1 MVPENKKVSL
11 CFKIG
16 DFVRFK
22 FNSIEVIGIIR
33 NLNQKRKRATIQIP
47 QTMVSVPI
55 VILRRE
61 QDKSKYPKFP
71 SFQIGDL
78 VHFTYNRNNGLGY
91 VQKINKTTISIN
103 SEFGVIKASYSRVT
117 PALTNKSFE
126 LLKEKPRSLPE
137 EEYLMSYDKS
147 IIPLSDNELE
157 NIKPTVHV
165 LVNGLLKGS
174 ENLIKDSSNSLINLL
189 IKFYDLPNLKV
200 YTKGKRKIGGNKQ
213 TLGEHRIRGAGTAY
227 EKSSIS
233 VYSKEW
239 KNNRFVKPETF
250 LKTLIHE
257 FMHHYDRYQLSLD
270 NLSHSKGFE
279 ARVNLLYDQIL
290 QLLTN

>member
-1 MVPENKKVSL
+1 MAPGKKKVAH

-16 DFVRFK
+16 DFVKFK
-22 FNSIEVIGIIR
+22 FNSVEVIGIIR
-33 NLNQKRKRATIQIP
+33 NLSEKRKRATIQIP
-47 QTMVSVPI
+47 HTMVSVP
-55 VILRRE
+55 VVLLAKE
-61 QDKSKYPKFP
+61 HDESKYPKIQ

-78 VHFTYNRNNGLGY
+78 VHFTFNRKKGLGY

-103 SEFGVIKASYSRVT
+103 SEFGIIKASYSRIT
-117 PALTNKSFE
+117 PAQKDERIEPSE
-126 LLKEKPRSLPE
+126 RKQRSLFE
-137 EEYLMSYDKS
+137 EDGLKSNYES
-147 IIPLSDNELE
+147 IIPLTDTQLQKM
-157 NIKPTVHV
+157 KPFVQI

-189 IKFYDLPNLKV
+189 IKFYDLPNVKV
-200 YTKGKRKIGGNKQ
+200 YTKGKRKIGGRKQ

-239 KNNRFVKPETF
+239 KKTKYIKPKTF

-257 FMHHYDRYQLSLD
+257 FIHHYDRYHLSLD
-270 NLSHSKGFE
+270 TLLHSKGFE

-290 QLLTN
+290 QLLTD